1 VPASYGPDQID
12 DLGGWLAAWP
22 AGYRVAVEVRHDGWY
37 TEPGESLLMGL
48 LERYGAGRVL
58 MDVRPLSAGPLPG
71 AEENL
76 QRARDNKPDVP
87 LHPLL
92 RSAFA
97 LVRYIGHPD
106 PELNAPLLDVAGRRH
121 ARLLFLPLCPDERR
135 SPALCRA
142 FQERL
147 ARLADVPP
155 LPWDSFERGMEQQTL
170 F

>member
-1 VPASYGPDQID
+1 
-12 DLGGWLAAWP
+12 P
-22 AGYRVAVEVRHDGWY
+22 AGYQVAVEVRNDDWY
-37 TEPGESLLMGL
+37 TAPGEADLMRL
-48 LERYGAGRVL
+48 LEQRGAGRVL

-87 LHPLL
+87 LHPL
-92 RSAFA
+92 RSSDVA

-106 PELNAPLLDVAGRRH
+106 LDLNAPLLDEWAARVATWLADGTQVYFFCH
-121 ARLLFLPLCPDERR
+121 CPVEQR

-155 LPWDSFERGMEQQTL
+155 LPWDSFEHGMEQQTL